1 MCIEDNRLNM
11 DLMIHLFRTLP
22 DMELICAENAEAGLE
37 LALSEQP
44 ALILMDIHLPGMNG
58 YEALEALRNHRETAE
73 IPVIALS
80 SFAMADD
87 IEKGLAAG
95 FAEYVT
101 KPIDIK
107 AFISLIDKMVRR
119 SPVK

>member
-1 MCIEDNRLNM
+1 
-11 DLMIHLFRTLP
+11 MIHLFRTLP